1 MCSASLTT
9 TADRFGD
16 THCSPIVE
24 RPFQLILLPFVSVA
38 DLALMRMYEYG
49 SALED
54 PEQQWRIRDHS
65 DRPAR
70 LLLRTAPFGDQQTR
84 YPAVRTWMGWSDGE
98 CRGVAMDRPAWAPEG
113 VDLQQASPARM
124 YDALLGGSH
133 NFEIDR
139 KAAEAGKQLV

>member
-16 THCSPIVE
+16 THCSPIVV

-49 SALED
+49 SRLED
-54 PEQQWRIRDHS
+54 AYQQWRIRDHS

-70 LLLRTAPFGDQQTR
+70 LLCGLHLSVINN
-84 YPAVRTWMGWSDGE
+84 AVSGGADLDG
-98 CRGVAMDRPAWAPEG
+98 
-113 VDLQQASPARM
+113 
-124 YDALLGGSH
+124 
-133 NFEIDR
+133 
-139 KAAEAGKQLV
+139 LVRW